1 MPEKLGKVTIAPEVL
16 VTIARLT
23 TLKTPGVARLGS
35 GSFGGINR
43 VLPRGVAKDGVKI
56 QVENEGVTVE
66 LHVIARH
73 DANMLELGQRI
84 QSSISR
90 AIAEMVGM
98 KVNAVNVYIEDV
110 ELPGAEE
117 QAR

>member
-1 MPEKLGKVTIAPEVL
+1 MREKLGKVTIAPEVL

-35 GSFGGINR
+35 STLGSVNR
-43 VLPRGVAKDGVKI
+43 VVQRGTKRDGVKI
-56 QVENEGVTVE
+56 EVDDQGVTVE
-66 LHVIARH
+66 LHVIAQH

-84 QSSISR
+84 QANISR

-110 ELPGAEE
+110 QLPGDEE
-117 QAR
+117 QTR